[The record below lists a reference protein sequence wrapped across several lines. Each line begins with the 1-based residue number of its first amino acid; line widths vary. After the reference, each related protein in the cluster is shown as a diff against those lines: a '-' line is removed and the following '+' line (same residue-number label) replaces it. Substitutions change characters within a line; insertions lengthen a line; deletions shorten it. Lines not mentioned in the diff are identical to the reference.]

1 MSHIT
6 ADEAR
11 RLREA
16 ATPGPWHR
24 HTNPFWGDSGYIRSS
39 SEEHVAYLRDGCDGN
54 AALIAAA
61 PSLADEVER
70 LSADNE
76 RLQRVADWVRQ
87 YQQEWNTPDGAE
99 LRASIRQAMFDA
111 ASLADEGGAHD

>member
-11 RLREA
+11 KLREA

-39 SEEHVAYLRDGCDGN
+39 SEEHVAYLRDGHDGN

-61 PSLADEVER
+61 PSLAAEVER

-76 RLQRVADWVRQ
+76 RLRSERDEAKRLLEAVRPHVRRVCGRMVESDVEAF
-87 YQQEWNTPDGAE
+87 
-99 LRASIRQAMFDA
+99 L
-111 ASLADEGGAHD
+111 ASLADEGGE